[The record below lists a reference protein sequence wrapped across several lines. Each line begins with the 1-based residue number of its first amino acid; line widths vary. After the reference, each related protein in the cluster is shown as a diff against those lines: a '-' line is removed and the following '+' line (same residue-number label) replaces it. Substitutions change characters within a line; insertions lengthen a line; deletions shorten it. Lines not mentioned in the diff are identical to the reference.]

1 MSAMTLQGVFYD
13 GCVPIGTDATLML
26 AGKRISLIGAEVSE
40 RFDAEVLRV
49 SPRSASANRFVA
61 LPDGGQF
68 QCADDPALDCLPQ
81 EVPSEG
87 FVAWLERQWPV
98 AGVALA
104 LIVAIVAS
112 AYVYGLPVAAERVA
126 ARIPFETE
134 KALGEDAVDWMD
146 SNLVLTHSKIDKDTQ
161 GRLLYRFDEML
172 KGLPA
177 SEHYRLGF
185 RSSDYLGANAF
196 AFPGGTIIITDA
208 LIELADS
215 DEDVL
220 AILAHEIGHIE
231 KRHAVRHILQ
241 DSAVAVVASALTG
254 DAASLGVAVVGIPTI
269 LTSLEFSRE
278 FESEADSYA
287 FELMTR
293 YGISPQY
300 FADMMQRMVEEQ
312 PVDDESE
319 WGEEWGFLSSHPPSD
334 DRIARAHDAARR
346 FEQSQGVGQ

>member
-1 MSAMTLQGVFYD
+1 MSALTLQRIFYD
-13 GCVPIGTDATLML
+13 GHVPIGSDATLMV
-26 AGKRISLIGAEVSE
+26 AGKNISLIGAEVSE
-40 RFDAEVLRV
+40 RFDADAVRV
-49 SPRSASANRFVA
+49 SPRTGVATRFVE

-87 FVAWLERQWPV
+87 FVAWLERRWPV

-112 AYVYGLPVAAERVA
+112 VYVYVLPVAAERVA

-185 RSSDYLGANAF
+185 RSSDYLGANAI
-196 AFPGGTIIITDA
+196 AFPGGTIVITDD

-241 DSAVAVVASALTG
+241 DSAIAVVASAVTA
-254 DAASLGVAVVGIPTI
+254 DAASLGVAVVGLPTL

-278 FESEADSYA
+278 FETEADSYA
-287 FELMTR
+287 FELMR
-293 YGISPQY
+293 QYEISPQH

-312 PVDDESE
+312 PVDGESE
-319 WGEEWGFLSSHPPSD
+319 LGEAWGFMSSHPPSD
-334 DRIARAHDAARR
+334 DRIARAHDAARK
-346 FEQSQGVGQ
+346 FEQSQGVEQ